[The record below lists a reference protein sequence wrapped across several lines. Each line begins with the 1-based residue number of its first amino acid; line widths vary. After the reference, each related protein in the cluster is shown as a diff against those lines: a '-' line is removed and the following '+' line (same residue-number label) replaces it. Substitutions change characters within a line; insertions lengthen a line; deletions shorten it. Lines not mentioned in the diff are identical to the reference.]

1 MEQGLVGLVGL
12 GFCWV
17 LFVGWLWLF
26 MFILPVYLRVPYA
39 FSNKNFLTSQKNRQ
53 TDTNVYA
60 CTIGH
65 ITPGKENYYHLYL
78 ESVKYNQTFNFIATY
93 CITIH
98 HGMIYINRCVNARF
112 FHLPHQCLSSIHMAS
127 LAEKFIAKDK
137 KHHGIGNKEFLK
149 ACILCTYIILKKN
162 CKSECC
168 ANCQW
173 VLAQNSTSSS

>member
-1 MEQGLVGLVGL
+1 
-12 GFCWV
+12 
-17 LFVGWLWLF
+17 
-26 MFILPVYLRVPYA
+26 MFILLVYLRVPYA
-39 FSNKNFLTSQKNRQ
+39 FSNKNSLTYQKNRQ
-53 TDTNVYA
+53 TDTNMYA

-93 CITIH
+93 CIAIH
-98 HGMIYINRCVNARF
+98 HGMIYINRCVNA
-112 FHLPHQCLSSIHMAS
+112 LSSIHMAS
-127 LAEKFIAKDK
+127 LAEKFKAKDK

-149 ACILCTYIILKKN
+149 ACIFCTYIILKKN

-173 VLAQNSTSSS
+173 VLAQNSTSCS